1 MDARCCLAR
10 SVIDE
15 AAQVLYT
22 DKVSS
27 QEDLT
32 LLTEKLNQALAEHRA
47 GHFGRARSLAA
58 SIPDVDSAQ
67 HPEQAASVSALRERF
82 RPDWFALLMLFGGLL
97 LLVLIAASTWQ

>member
-1 MDARCCLAR
+1 MAR

-27 QEDLT
+27 QEDLSP
-32 LLTEKLNQALAEHRA
+32 LTEKLNQALAEHRA

-58 SIPDVDSAQ
+58 TIPDVDAAK
-67 HPEQAASVSALRERF
+67 HPEQAASVAALRERF

-97 LLVLIAASTWQ
+97 LFVLIVASTWR